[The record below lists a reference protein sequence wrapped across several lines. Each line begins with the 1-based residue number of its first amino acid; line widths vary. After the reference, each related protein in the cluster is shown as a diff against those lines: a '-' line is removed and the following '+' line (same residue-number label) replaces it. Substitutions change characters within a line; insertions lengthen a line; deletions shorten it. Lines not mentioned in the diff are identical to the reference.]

1 MEKEKNEYGVDEKRG
16 SFFKRDGVTDNKSM
30 LADGRSDAPL
40 LVLSDVS
47 KSYGGTNALNGV
59 SFTAREGRVI
69 GLLGPRGS
77 GKSTVIKLIAGLLAA
92 DNGEILFMGEEL
104 GCASRRA
111 VSYLPEKNP
120 LPLYFTVAEA
130 VSFFE
135 DFFEDFDRE
144 RAEEIIGDFSI
155 ARHKKIKTLSFPE
168 REKLILA
175 LVMSRRAHLYLLDEP
190 ISGVEPAARA
200 YIIDTVLRNVPEN
213 STIIISTH
221 MISDVEKIMDEFI
234 FIKYGEVYA
243 SDTVQHMS
251 ETYGKTVDEY
261 FKEVFRC

>member
-1 MEKEKNEYGVDEKRG
+1 MEKEKNEYEFVEKRG
-16 SFFKRDGVTDNKSM
+16 LFFKRDDVTDGKNISESQ
-30 LADGRSDAPL
+30 SDAPL
-40 LVLSDVS
+40 LSFSGVS
-47 KSYGGTNALNGV
+47 KKYGNATALDGV

-77 GKSTVIKLIAGLLAA
+77 GKSTVIKLAAGLLKA
-92 DNGEILFMGEEL
+92 DGGEILFMGEEL
-104 GCASRRA
+104 GVVSRRH

-155 ARHKKIKTLSFPE
+155 GRNKKIKTLSLSE
-168 REKLILA
+168 REKLSLA
-175 LVMSRRAHLYLLDEP
+175 LVMSRRARLYLLDEP
-190 ISGVEPAARA
+190 ISGVDPAARA
-200 YIIDTVLRNVPEN
+200 YIIDTVLRNIPDDA
-213 STIIISTH
+213 SIIISTH

-234 FIKYGEVYA
+234 FMKYGQIYA
-243 SDTVQHMS
+243 SDTVQHIS
-251 ETYGKTVDEY
+251 EKYGKTVDEY
-261 FKEVFRC
+261 FKEVFKC